1 MSISLSVSSV
11 FTVPMFNARRKYF
24 LSAVAKVSGDLYFI
38 PARVCPGAVDM
49 IESVGIDILDTA
61 RVKRALER
69 FGERF
74 AERILG
80 PRELRLFTARHDKH
94 LFLAGRF
101 AAKEA
106 VIKALGR
113 FRTVRPSYAALEIL
127 PDSGGQP
134 VLQPSPELQP
144 ELANIR
150 TLISI
155 SHERSHAV
163 AMALLSK
170 DE

>member
-1 MSISLSVSSV
+1 
-11 FTVPMFNARRKYF
+11 
-24 LSAVAKVSGDLYFI
+24 
-38 PARVCPGAVDM
+38 M
-49 IESVGIDILDTA
+49 IESIGIDILDTA
-61 RVKRALER
+61 RVKHALER
-69 FGERF
+69 FGEKF

-80 PRELRLFTARHDKH
+80 PRELRLFAVRHDKH

-113 FRTVRPSYAALEIL
+113 YRSVRPSYTSMEIM
-127 PDSGGQP
+127 PDPSGQP
-134 VLQPSPELQP
+134 QLHLAPELRS
-144 ELANIR
+144 ELAHMR

-163 AMALLSK
+163 AVAVLSK

>member
-1 MSISLSVSSV
+1 MVESI
-11 FTVPMFNARRKYF
+11 
-24 LSAVAKVSGDLYFI
+24 
-38 PARVCPGAVDM
+38 
-49 IESVGIDILDTA
+49 GIDILDTA

-69 FGERF
+69 FGEKF
-74 AERILG
+74 AGRILG
-80 PRELRLFTARHDKH
+80 PHELRLFFARHDKH

-113 FRTVRPSYAALEIL
+113 FRSVRPPYTALEIL
-127 PDSGGQP
+127 PDPSGQP
-134 VLQPSPELQP
+134 VLHPAPELQT

-170 DE
+170 DK

>member
-1 MSISLSVSSV
+1 MV
-11 FTVPMFNARRKYF
+11 
-24 LSAVAKVSGDLYFI
+24 
-38 PARVCPGAVDM
+38 
-49 IESVGIDILDTA
+49 ESVGIDILDTA

-69 FGERF
+69 YGERF

-80 PRELRLFTARHDKH
+80 PRELALFAGRHDKH

-113 FRTVRPSYAALEIL
+113 FLKTRPALTVLEIL
-127 PDSGGQP
+127 PDASGQP
-134 VLQPSPELQP
+134 GLQLPPELREKLP
-144 ELANIR
+144 GIR
-150 TLISI
+150 SLISI
-155 SHERSHAV
+155 SHERSHAI
-163 AMALLSK
+163 AMAFMSK